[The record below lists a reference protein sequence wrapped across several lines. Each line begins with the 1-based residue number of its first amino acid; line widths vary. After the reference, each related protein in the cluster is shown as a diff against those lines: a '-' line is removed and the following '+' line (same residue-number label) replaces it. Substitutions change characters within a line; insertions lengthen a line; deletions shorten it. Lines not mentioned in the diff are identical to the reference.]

1 MHCKKSTIYP
11 AHTGPAVVI
20 KSRSIKIHLKTSV
33 KRFRQVFKKINKFK
47 MRISVPYVGVMAPK
61 AENTFFTLHISIL
74 VKSKNYF
81 AIVFKFL
88 CGF

>member
-1 MHCKKSTIYP
+1 MVRQWSTSQDP
-11 AHTGPAVVI
+11 L
-20 KSRSIKIHLKTSV
+20 RSILRLVSKDSG
-33 KRFRQVFKKINKFK
+33 RSFKKINKFK

-61 AENTFFTLHISIL
+61 AENTFSPLHISIL

-81 AIVFKFL
+81 AIMFKFL